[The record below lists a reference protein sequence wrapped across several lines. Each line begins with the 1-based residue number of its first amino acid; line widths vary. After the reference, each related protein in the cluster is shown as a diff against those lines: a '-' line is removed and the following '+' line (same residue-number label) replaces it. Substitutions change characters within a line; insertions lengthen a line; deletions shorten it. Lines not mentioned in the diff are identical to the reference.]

1 MDRVKPCAAQQLSVS
16 GNYVLVFF
24 YFNYTLEEG

>member
-1 MDRVKPCAAQQLSVS
+1 MDRVQLNSSAAVS